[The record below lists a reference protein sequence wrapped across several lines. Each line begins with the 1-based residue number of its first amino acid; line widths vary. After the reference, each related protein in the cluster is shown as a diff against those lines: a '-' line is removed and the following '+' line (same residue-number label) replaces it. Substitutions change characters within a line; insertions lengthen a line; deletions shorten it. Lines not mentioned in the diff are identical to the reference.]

1 MNQDSKSELKKVADK
16 ILSLSSADETEIL
29 LFKTKSALTR
39 YAENYIHQ
47 NVSDHS
53 VHLHIRTVIGKKTA
67 TASTN
72 SFSNDA
78 IKQTLENAISATKL
92 QKDNPKLLPLP
103 KPQEYKTVDNYS
115 LSTDKTTPER
125 RANEIA
131 KAVNLC
137 KKHKLE
143 GAGIFSTE
151 TSEIAIANSNG
162 LFGYDSSTQA
172 EFSITAMKDTASGW
186 NEVIRKNIDD
196 IDVEKSTQIAI
207 EKVEKSQYPLGLK
220 PGKYT
225 VIMEPAAVAEFI
237 LFLLWKGFN
246 GMDYIEGTSFLKD
259 SLNKKVFSEKFS
271 ILENPYNPKIGG
283 TPFDF
288 EGMPV
293 QKLTLVENGMPKHFA
308 TNRWIAKETGRKNNG
323 HAIPLPSQGAYPFA
337 MCIKPGTSSINKMIK
352 STNYGVLVTHF
363 HYSNLIDPMTL
374 LATGMT
380 RDGLFLIEDGKI
392 TKPLKNM
399 RYTESVIN
407 IFSNIEEIGKETA
420 LCNAFFGGGFLVPAM
435 KINNFN
441 FSSSTEF

>member
-1 MNQDSKSELKKVADK
+1 MNQDSKSEFKKVADK
-16 ILSLSSADETEIL
+16 IFSLSSADETEIL
-29 LFKTKSALTR
+29 LFKTESALTR

-47 NVSDHS
+47 NVSNES
-53 VHLHIRTVIGKKTA
+53 VHLRVRTIIGRKTA

-72 SFSNDA
+72 SFSEDA
-78 IKQTLENAISATKL
+78 LKQTVDSALSSTKL

-103 KPQEYKTVDNYS
+103 KPQEYKTVNNYS
-115 LSTDKTTPER
+115 LSTDKITPER

-143 GAGIFSTE
+143 GAGIFSTK

-162 LFGYDSSTQA
+162 LFGYDISTQA
-172 EFSITAMKDTASGW
+172 IFSITAMKDTASGW
-186 NEVIRKNIDD
+186 NEIIRKNVDE
-196 IDVEKSTQIAI
+196 IDVEKSARIAI
-207 EKVEKSQYPLGLK
+207 EKAEKSQYPVGLK

-246 GMDYIEGTSFLKD
+246 GMDYIEGTSFLKKG
-259 SLNKKVFSEKFS
+259 LNKKVFSKKFS
-271 ILENPYNPKIGG
+271 IVEDPYNPKIGG

-293 QKLTLVENGMPKHFA
+293 QKLTLVENGVPKHFA
-308 TNRWIAKETGRKNNG
+308 TNRWIAKEIGRKNNG

-337 MCIKPGTSSINKMIK
+337 MCIKPGTSSVEKMIK

-380 RDGLFLIEDGKI
+380 RDGFFLIEDGKI

-399 RYTESVIN
+399 RFTESVIN
-407 IFSNIEEIGKETA
+407 IFSNIEEIGKEREIA
-420 LCNAFFGGGFLVPAM
+420 SAFFGGGFLVPSM
-435 KINNFN
+435 KVKNFN
-441 FSSSTEF
+441 FSSPTEF

>member
-1 MNQDSKSELKKVADK
+1 MNKSKSEFKNVCDK
-16 ILSLSSADETEIL
+16 ILLLSPADETEIM
-29 LFKTKSALTR
+29 LFKSKHALTR

-47 NVSDHS
+47 NVSNES
-53 VHLHIRTVIGKKTA
+53 VHLRVRTIIGRKTA

-72 SFSNDA
+72 SFSEDA
-78 IKQTLENAISATKL
+78 LKQTVDSALSSTKL

-115 LSTDKTTPER
+115 LSTDKTTPAR

-143 GAGIFSTE
+143 AAGIFSTQS
-151 TSEIAIANSNG
+151 SELCIANSNG
-162 LFGYDSSTQA
+162 LFGYDISTQA
-172 EFSITAMKDTASGW
+172 IFSITAMKGIASGW
-186 NEVIRKNIDD
+186 NEIIRKNIDE
-196 IDVEKSTQIAI
+196 IDVEKSAKIAI
-207 EKVEKSQYPLGLK
+207 EKAEKSQYPVGLN

-246 GMDYIEGTSFLKD
+246 GMDYIEGTSFLKEG
-259 SLNKKVFSEKFS
+259 LNKKVFSEKFS
-271 ILENPYNPKIGG
+271 ILENPYNPKICG

-293 QKLTLVENGMPKHFA
+293 QKLTLVENGVPKHFA

-337 MCIKPGTSSINKMIK
+337 MCIKPGTSSVEKMIK
-352 STNYGVLVTHF
+352 GTNYGVLVTHF
-363 HYSNLIDPMTL
+363 HYSNLIDPIAL
-374 LATGMT
+374 LSTGMT
-380 RDGLFLIEDGKI
+380 RDGFFLIEDSKI

-399 RYTESVIN
+399 RFTESVIN
-407 IFSNIEEIGKETA
+407 IFSNIEEIGNETELA
-420 LCNAFFGGGFLVPAM
+420 GAFFGGGFLVPAM